1 MRYILRRDTF
11 LQKDKI
17 NEVFKNELTWGGSL
31 FGRLINSSLR
41 VLKINYDTVRIKD
54 VLKNIEATIYE
65 ILKESLD
72 KDLRVKLYRYRI
84 KNKVTQIRNISLD
97 RSLDFYK
104 NSTDCGSGPVA
115 DTKLSKLI
123 GFDEPDTLTP
133 EFNQQFKDLTSGLL
147 DEFFQEIDLLTNAS
161 RGTGNQDLKNVLTR
175 QELDDLRNIHSDYSV
190 ELRKIRWSKCNGVSL
205 PDRINRRSKWKGK
218 EVIMNTDQN
227 LKDEIAVKN
236 ESRIFRKFSE
246 FEIKRKSILEY
257 ADTTKEYGSLL
268 SDINKKGVQ
277 SRSDSMTLVRPKE
290 LVPELRT
297 DTISNLD
304 NIINMMENI
313 MSFLG
318 TYKPSDPNLSNLVS
332 NGITSKI
339 FAKWSSNKNW
349 IKNLFISDSKS
360 LRIFLST
367 FITSLYGIRFG
378 GGEDLYEKIRDM
390 KLNETLA
397 TKSQLQEIYLQRRE
411 FISDLPTF
419 IRYFQSILSFLI
431 ELKKSNKFVEGE
443 HNQIYQLL
451 KKFFSFLY
459 NNKTQLMSGLVEGPK
474 LAGSGIE
481 DVPGP
486 VKSNQQDTDVVD
498 TNKDKEEDTSTDKS
512 NLEEVDGPVKN
523 VVDNEGDNSE
533 DNGGSKD
540 RKNDSGDDNKDI
552 EDDGGNKDGK
562 NYSVDDGGDG
572 ADDKKKPIDEV
583 EELYDELFIQ
593 RAKKE
598 NFEYRSKNYLLIKE
612 AFDIT
617 RFELTRDDI
626 KEFQELETKL
636 SRGEFSLTRDRA
648 SDAIIRLLNL
658 LTTAYEL
665 FAVDFIP
672 SGRPGGR
679 VSMKTFKEYQ
689 KLGTGSSS
697 TTAQQ
702 TPSDAGGTAIIPG
715 YGPWAQRQTYKEFQN
730 FVDKLLEDQELRK
743 IFSNVNFNYPGSE
756 DKFNDSYRY
765 DILTEDNK
773 QNSIP
778 QIRKKNMG
786 PEIFNLLQTLRTPS
800 TCGDGLVHIDKVKR
814 VYFGL
819 EPTPVSPTPSNVPG
833 GSDGGTSLQKKL
845 EFRQESLSKSDDLKK
860 RNTCLSINQDASL
873 DKNNIKDSTNPTLV
887 DYPTRPSTLIFLTY
901 LQGINSIK
909 TTYGAII
916 EFIPVKITF
925 KTPAVANQINDK
937 GSYRS
942 YCDLTEISTP
952 EPKIY
957 YGYVYLQNDKMCLFY
972 VNTTSEPITQIDFQ
986 KVKIEEKN
994 IPDRRNP
1001 EGKSPAVPGDQ
1012 LFKTGVLI
1020 DGSRIISPYTDSID
1034 YFSSDRDNYQIFF
1047 EREISLSTGDEKF
1060 KDYMKKI
1067 LEDKSENHNRLEE
1080 ISK

>member
-17 NEVFKNELTWGGSL
+17 NEVFQNEVTWGGSL
-31 FGRLINSSLR
+31 FGRLINSTLR

-104 NSTDCGSGPVA
+104 DTTDCGSGPTA

-123 GFDEPDTLTP
+123 GFNEPDTLTP
-133 EFNQQFKDLTSGLL
+133 EFRQEFVDLTSGLL

-190 ELRKIRWSKCNGVSL
+190 ELRKIRWSKCNGMTS
-205 PDRINRRSKWKGK
+205 PNRINRRSKWKGK
-218 EVIMNTDQN
+218 EVIMKTDKN
-227 LKDEIAVKN
+227 LEDEIAVKN
-236 ESRIFRKFSE
+236 ESRIFRKFSD
-246 FEIKRKSILEY
+246 FEIIRKSILEY

-268 SDINKKGVQ
+268 GDINKKGDQ
-277 SRSDSMTLVRPKE
+277 SGSDSMTLVRPSE
-290 LVPELRT
+290 LVPKLRA
-297 DTISNLD
+297 DAISNLD
-304 NIINMMENI
+304 NIIDMMENI

-318 TYKPSDPNLSNLVS
+318 NYKPSDTNLSNLVS
-332 NGITSKI
+332 SGITSKI
-339 FAKWSSNKNW
+339 FAKWSSDKNW

-367 FITSLYGIRFG
+367 FITSLYGIRFD
-378 GGEDLYEKIRDM
+378 GGEDLYEKIRAM

-397 TKSQLQEIYLQRRE
+397 TKSQLQQIYLQRRE

-431 ELKKSNKFVEGE
+431 GLKKTNKFVEAE

-451 KKFFSFLY
+451 KKFLSFLY
-459 NNKTQLMSGLVEGPK
+459 NNKTQLMSGLVEVPK
-474 LAGSGIE
+474 LAGSGTE
-481 DVPGP
+481 NVPGP
-486 VKSNQQDTDVVD
+486 VKNNQQDTDVVD
-498 TNKDKEEDTSTDKS
+498 TNKDKEVDTSTD
-512 NLEEVDGPVKN
+512 
-523 VVDNEGDNSE
+523 
-533 DNGGSKD
+533 NGE
-540 RKNDSGDDNKDI
+540 RK
-552 EDDGGNKDGK
+552 DDGND
-562 NYSVDDGGDG
+562 SVDDE
-572 ADDKKKPIDEV
+572 KKLIDEV

-593 RAKKE
+593 RGKTE
-598 NFEYRSKNYLLIKE
+598 NFEYSSKNYLLIKE

-636 SRGEFSLTRDRA
+636 LSGEFSLTRNKA

-689 KLGTGSSS
+689 KLGTGSSPS
-697 TTAQQ
+697 PTQTT
-702 TPSDAGGTAIIPG
+702 PLDAGGTAIIPG

-743 IFSNVNFNYPGSE
+743 IFSNVKFNYPGSE

-765 DILTEDNK
+765 EILNEDNN

-819 EPTPVSPTPSNVPG
+819 APTPDPPKPSSVPG
-833 GSDGGTSLQKKL
+833 GSDSGSVQKKL
-845 EFRQESLSKSDDLKK
+845 EFRAEGLSKSDDLKK
-860 RNTCLSINQDASL
+860 RNTCLSVNQDASL
-873 DKNNIKDSTNPTLV
+873 DKNKIKDSANPTLV
-887 DYPTRPSTLIFLTY
+887 DYPTRPSTLIFLTH
-901 LQGINSIK
+901 LSRINPIK
-909 TTYGAII
+909 TTYGAVI
-916 EFIPVKITF
+916 EFVPVKITF
-925 KTPAVANQINDK
+925 KTPSVANQIK
-937 GSYRS
+937 EEGSYKS

-957 YGYVYLQNDKMCLFY
+957 YGYVYLQNDKMSLFY

-994 IPDRRNP
+994 IPDRKNP
-1001 EGKSPAVPGDQ
+1001 EGKSPEEAGDQ
-1012 LFKTGVLI
+1012 LFKTGILI
-1020 DGSRIISPYTDSID
+1020 DGSRILPPYTDKIGYSTT
-1034 YFSSDRDNYQIFF
+1034 DRDVYQTFF
-1047 EREISLSTGDEKF
+1047 EREISLSTGNEKF